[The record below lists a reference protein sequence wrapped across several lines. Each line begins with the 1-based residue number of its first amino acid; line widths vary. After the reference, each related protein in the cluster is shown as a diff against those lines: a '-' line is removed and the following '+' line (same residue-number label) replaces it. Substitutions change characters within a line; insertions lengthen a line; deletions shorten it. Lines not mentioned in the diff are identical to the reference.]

1 MSPIPFR
8 LLCGLLLT
16 LALPVQAASIAQI
29 DTATLIR
36 APQLVF
42 QGEVL
47 DRRSRESANG
57 RIHTYVDFQVEEVL
71 VGDYAPGTLLTL
83 RYAGGQVGDR
93 GFSVGAR
100 IPEPGER
107 GVYFVE
113 SLNGRLMHPLLG
125 WSQGRFR
132 IRSDGTLLAGNDE
145 LVTALEVVETTA
157 SPVLSRG
164 VARGVK
170 TRSVEAPA
178 SRSRGTAVA
187 APLSLEQFK
196 TRLRELRQGITR

>member
-1 MSPIPFR
+1 MPPIPLR

-16 LALPVQAASIAQI
+16 LTLSARAASVAQI
-29 DTATLIR
+29 DTATLVR
-36 APQLVF
+36 SPQLVF

-71 VGDYAPGTLLTL
+71 VGDQAPGTLLTL

-107 GVYFVE
+107 GIYFVE
-113 SLNGRLMHPLLG
+113 SLNGRLIHPLLG

-132 IRSDGTLLAGNDE
+132 IRPDGTLLAGNDE
-145 LVTALEVVETTA
+145 VVTALDIVETTA
-157 SPVLSRG
+157 APALSRG
-164 VARGVK
+164 VALGVE
-170 TRSVEAPA
+170 TRSGGTPS
-178 SRSRGTAVA
+178 SRSRGATAA
-187 APLSLEQFK
+187 APLSVEQFK
-196 TRLRELRQGITR
+196 TRLRELRQERVR

>member
-1 MSPIPFR
+1 MPPIPFR
-8 LLCGLLLT
+8 LLCGLLLI
-16 LALPVQAASIAQI
+16 LALPIQAASIAQI
-29 DTATLIR
+29 DTATLLR

-71 VGDYAPGTLLTL
+71 AGDYAPGTLLTL

-113 SLNGRLMHPLLG
+113 SLNGRLIHPLLG

-132 IRSDGTLLAGNDE
+132 IRTDGTLLAGNDE
-145 LVTALEVVETTA
+145 LVTALDVDDTTDSA
-157 SPVLSRG
+157 VLSRG

-170 TRSVEAPA
+170 TRSVEASA
-178 SRSRGTAVA
+178 SRSRGATAAV
-187 APLSLEQFK
+187 PLSLEQFK
-196 TRLRELRQGITR
+196 MRLRELRQGMAR